1 MESSATTETDILTT
15 TYQKK
20 FLDYFPEWTRSFLKN
35 PKALAGIVILI
46 FFILVALFANQIAP
60 VDPLLGPNK
69 IVGLPKQPPSSEHW
83 LGTTMNGQ
91 DVFTQIVHGSRR
103 TLSTAFIT
111 AIIIVI
117 IATLIGITAGFVG
130 GMVDETLSLF
140 TNVFLIIPALP
151 LMIVIAGWLESSSQI
166 AIIAVLAFTGW
177 AFGARVMRS
186 QALAVRNSEYIEAA
200 RVAGESTGH
209 IVTREI
215 LPNMYSLVVSFFISA
230 ATFVILTQA
239 SLEFLGL
246 GNPTA
251 VTWGTILYWAQ
262 NSQALLQGAWWVFV
276 PAGLCIALVSLAM
289 TLINYGFDELTNP
302 NLKQD

>member
-1 MESSATTETDILTT
+1 MESSVTPVTTAPYE
-15 TYQKK
+15 KK
-20 FLDYFPEWTRSFLKN
+20 FLDYFPEWLRNLLKN
-35 PKALAGIVILI
+35 RKSLAGLIILA
-46 FFILVALFANQIAP
+46 FFVLMAVFANQIAP

-69 IVGLPKQPPSSEHW
+69 IVALPKQPPSAEHW
-83 LGTTMNGQ
+83 LGTNTSGQ

-111 AIIIVI
+111 AILVVG
-117 IATLIGITAGFVG
+117 IATLVGITAGFMG
-130 GMVDETLSLF
+130 GLVDETLSLF
-140 TNVFLIIPALP
+140 TNVFLIIPSLP
-151 LMIVIAGWLESSSQI
+151 LMIVIAGWLDSSSQL
-166 AIIAVLAFTGW
+166 AIIAVLAITGW

-186 QALAVRNSEYIEAA
+186 QALAVRNSEFIEAA
-200 RVAGESTGH
+200 RVAGESTPR
-209 IVTREI
+209 IVVREI

-246 GNPTA
+246 GDPTA

-262 NSQALLQGAWWVFV
+262 NGQALLQGAWWVFV
-276 PAGLCIALVSLAM
+276 PAGLCIALVGLGM
-289 TLINYGFDELTNP
+289 TLVNYGFDELTNP